1 MVEKKINLSLLLQKQ
16 LMTRNTPQLLVRTIK
31 KEGIESDTRILA
43 FGKNLDKELGACI
56 GALIGV
62 IAGLVVNV
70 LGFLLSNLPSVAQM
84 FCGWKA
90 SNRISSLR

>member
-1 MVEKKINLSLLLQKQ
+1 MKKADEAKNK
-16 LMTRNTPQLLVRTIK
+16 
-31 KEGIESDTRILA
+31 GIVQY
-43 FGKNLDKELGACI
+43 GM

-70 LGFLLSNLPSVAQM
+70 LGFLLSNLPSVAQV
-84 FCGWKA
+84 FWGWKT

>member
-1 MVEKKINLSLLLQKQ
+1 M
-16 LMTRNTPQLLVRTIK
+16 
-31 KEGIESDTRILA
+31 
-43 FGKNLDKELGACI
+43 

-70 LGFLLSNLPSVAQM
+70 LGFLLSNLPSVAQV
-84 FCGWKA
+84 FWGWKA

>member
-1 MVEKKINLSLLLQKQ
+1 M
-16 LMTRNTPQLLVRTIK
+16 
-31 KEGIESDTRILA
+31 
-43 FGKNLDKELGACI
+43 

-62 IAGLVVNV
+62 IAGLVVTV